1 MNMDECYKKIN
12 ELELAQ
18 RDNEELIDQLYDDA
32 AQQAIDLINKNDKI
46 IDLEKK
52 NAEDTKT
59 KDTQIKSLKRRFDY
73 VSSLLEVQKNKKK

>member
-1 MNMDECYKKIN
+1 MNMDECYKQIN

-46 IDLEKK
+46 IELEKK
-52 NAEDTKT
+52 LLKTTK
-59 KDTQIKSLKRRFDY
+59 LKTH
-73 VSSLLEVQKNKKK
+73 K

>member
-46 IDLEKK
+46 IELEKK
-52 NAEDTKT
+52 LLKTTK
-59 KDTQIKSLKRRFDY
+59 LKTH
-73 VSSLLEVQKNKKK
+73 K

>member
-1 MNMDECYKKIN
+1 MLQKVN

-46 IDLEKK
+46 IELEKK
-52 NAEDTKT
+52 IVEDNKT
-59 KDTQIKSLKRRFDY
+59 KDNQIKSLKRRFDH
-73 VSSLLEVQKNKKK
+73 VSSQLEIQKKIKK